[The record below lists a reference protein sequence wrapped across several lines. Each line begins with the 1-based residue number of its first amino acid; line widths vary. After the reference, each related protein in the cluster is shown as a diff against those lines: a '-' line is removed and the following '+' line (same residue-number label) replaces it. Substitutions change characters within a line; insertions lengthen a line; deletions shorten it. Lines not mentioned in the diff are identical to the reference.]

1 MLCCVHCQRSNGNL
15 CHPQRGATWNT
26 TSVCFVPVRPLWSDN
41 GCRFTF
47 NTTVN
52 HQKSVQTNI
61 TFVLQFSRKDG
72 CEVQLEIARWTFS
85 QGAASMHNAKHL
97 HHPLCFCAAGEKHH
111 SPTVQNAIHE
121 KTNVHL
127 SVRVNKAVTWRA
139 KRLSFKKGLEWLR
152 VLLFVFFCFSF
163 GRSQSIRNLWNPY
176 KPECMLSSRQ
186 KRDKPNSNVLK
197 FNYNHCKFHAGI
209 QWLSGFYINLWSP
222 YQLDCVLSLRHKGGN
237 TK

>member
-1 MLCCVHCQRSNGNL
+1 MDVRCNLKLRGEPFHKALHRCTMQSTSITRCVFVQPEKSITPQLFRMQSMKKQMFICLYEWTRPSPDERNACHLKRDWNGFGFCC
-15 CHPQRGATWNT
+15 
-26 TSVCFVPVRPLWSDN
+26 
-41 GCRFTF
+41 
-47 NTTVN
+47 
-52 HQKSVQTNI
+52 
-61 TFVLQFSRKDG
+61 
-72 CEVQLEIARWTFS
+72 
-85 QGAASMHNAKHL
+85 
-97 HHPLCFCAAGEKHH
+97 
-111 SPTVQNAIHE
+111 
-121 KTNVHL
+121 
-127 SVRVNKAVTWRA
+127 
-139 KRLSFKKGLEWLR
+139 
-152 VLLFVFFCFSF
+152 LFFFCFSF